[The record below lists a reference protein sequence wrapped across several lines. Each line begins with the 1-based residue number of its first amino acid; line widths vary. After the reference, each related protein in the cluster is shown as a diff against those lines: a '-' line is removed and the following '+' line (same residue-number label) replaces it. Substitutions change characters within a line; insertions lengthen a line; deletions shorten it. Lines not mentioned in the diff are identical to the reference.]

1 MQQSLGG
8 SHTLRGFDSF
18 RWRGEKVMLY
28 QAEYRWEPL
37 NFWELSVFTDTGTV
51 SESDS
56 KLSFSTLE
64 WDWDSGRR
72 SRPTATSSF
81 VWR

>member
-1 MQQSLGG
+1 
-8 SHTLRGFDSF
+8 
-18 RWRGEKVMLY
+18 MLY

-64 WDWDSGRR
+64 WDWGFGTRFKTYRDVVLRLEIAF
-72 SRPTATSSF
+72 SRETTRYLFRGSAAF
-81 VWR
+81 

>member
-1 MQQSLGG
+1 
-8 SHTLRGFDSF
+8 
-18 RWRGEKVMLY
+18 MLY

-56 KLSFSTLE
+56 KLSSPH
-64 WDWDSGRR
+64 WNGIGDSGRV
-72 SRPTATSSF
+72 SKHIGTSFF

>member
-1 MQQSLGG
+1 
-8 SHTLRGFDSF
+8 
-18 RWRGEKVMLY
+18 MLY
-28 QAEYRWEPL
+28 QAEYRWEPR

-56 KLSFSTLE
+56 KLSFSTLNGIG
-64 WDWDSGRR
+64 DSGRVSKR
-72 SRPTATSSF
+72 IGTSFF